1 MAAGETT
8 GGSAAGAGKVPS
20 KSPARKAAKSPG
32 KAKAARKPA
41 KPRRSAR
48 VKAVEEAARAYFDA
62 VSARDPDAMAA
73 KWHSEGIEDIVPLG
87 IFRGPAGVRELFT
100 EMFAAIPDMAFTVER
115 ITADAEG
122 AVVQWRAAGT
132 FTGSPFQGIDATDR
146 FVELRGADCLEIDAD
161 GLLTR
166 NTAYYDG
173 FAFARGVGML
183 PPEHSPADKAI
194 RTGFNAM
201 TKVRRAV
208 GGAR

>member
-8 GGSAAGAGKVPS
+8 GESTVGAGKAS
-20 KSPARKAAKSPG
+20 AKST
-32 KAKAARKPA
+32 AKTAARKPA

-48 VKAVEEAARAYFDA
+48 VKLVEEAARAYFEA

-87 IFRGPAGVRELFT
+87 IFRGPAAVRALFT

-115 ITADAEG
+115 ITADSEG

-146 FVELRGADCLEIDAD
+146 FVELRGADCLEVDAA

-183 PPEHSPADKAI
+183 PPEDSPADKAI
-194 RTGFNAM
+194 RTGFNAV

>member
-8 GGSAAGAGKVPS
+8 GESAAKA
-20 KSPARKAAKSPG
+20 PATTAAKTP
-32 KAKAARKPA
+32 AKSPA
-41 KPRRSAR
+41 KPRRTAR
-48 VKAVEEAARAYFDA
+48 VKAVEDAARAYFDA

-73 KWHSEGIEDIVPLG
+73 QWHSEGIEDIVPLG
-87 IFRGPAGVRELFT
+87 IFRGPEAVRALFT
-100 EMFAAIPDMAFTVER
+100 EMFAAIPDMVFTVER
-115 ITADAEG
+115 ITADSDG
-122 AVVQWRAAGT
+122 AVIQWRAAGT
-132 FTGSPFQGIDATDR
+132 FTGSAFQGIDATDR

-183 PPEHSPADKAI
+183 PPEDSPADKAI
-194 RTGFNAM
+194 RTGFNAV

-208 GGAR
+208 AGAR

>member
-1 MAAGETT
+1 MAAAETT
-8 GGSAAGAGKVPS
+8 GEEGAGKVPA
-20 KSPARKAAKSPG
+20 KTPAKTVAKT
-32 KAKAARKPA
+32 PA
-41 KPRRSAR
+41 KPRRSTR
-48 VKAVEEAARAYFDA
+48 VKLVDDAARAYFDA
-62 VSARDPDAMAA
+62 VAARDPDAMAA
-73 KWHSEGIEDIVPLG
+73 KWHAEGIEDIVPLG
-87 IFRGPAGVRELFT
+87 IFRGPEAVRALFA

-115 ITADAEG
+115 VTADNDG

-132 FTGSPFQGIDATDR
+132 FTGTPFQGIDATDR

-183 PPEHSPADKAI
+183 PPEDSSADRAI
-194 RTGFNAM
+194 RTGFNAV

-208 GGAR
+208 AGAR